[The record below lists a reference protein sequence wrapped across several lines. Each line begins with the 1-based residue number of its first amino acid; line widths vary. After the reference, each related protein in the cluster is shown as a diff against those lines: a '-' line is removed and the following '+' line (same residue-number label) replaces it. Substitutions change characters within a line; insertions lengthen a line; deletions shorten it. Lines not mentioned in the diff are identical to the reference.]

1 MTIPLEGLKQIVK
14 ISNEGG
20 TIVNNKIVC
29 DGSQDNSDSIFTN
42 YFDARK
48 EYLYSALRQGNVFV
62 SEPTAELLKND
73 SEYEGDWLT
82 IKKNF
87 KPIKFNESY
96 PIDEKKIDITLFDS
110 IHTLGSSH
118 VLITVLDKENLNI
131 FYPSQF
137 REEIKKED
145 RPDNVDV
152 LVLDSSQGIQ
162 DKDRRFS
169 KGITQLKKIIQEN
182 IVTKS
187 IFLHIEN
194 GHLQEIMNE
203 LGKEYDD
210 IDFAAPHSTFEQVEI
225 YRKYGYKIKRIMDNN
240 SREEWNSLIEADSHF
255 IQFVPTELSPKEQN
269 DLWEQLEDSMEKKF
283 HRVDILSKDSDQL
296 DKAHQ
301 FWDCDEQITIPNY
314 VNMSET
320 IDFIRKFD
328 AKLILIDNSKR
339 TKHGTEFSNK
349 IKDELPNVEIYPS
362 P

>member
-1 MTIPLEGLKQIVK
+1 MTIPIESLKQIVK
-14 ISNEGG
+14 ISKEGG

-48 EYLYSALRQGNVFV
+48 GYLSSALKQGNVFV
-62 SEPTAELLKND
+62 SEPTAKLLEKD
-73 SEYEGDWLT
+73 PEYGGNWLS
-82 IKKNF
+82 IKDNF
-87 KPIKFNESY
+87 KPIPFKKEPY
-96 PIDEKKIDITLFDS
+96 PITDKRIDITLFDS
-110 IHTLGSSH
+110 VHTLGSSH
-118 VLITVLDKENLNI
+118 VLITDHDKEDLDV

-137 REEIKKED
+137 REEIKD
-145 RPDNVDV
+145 GPDNVDV

-162 DKDRRFS
+162 DKDRKFS
-169 KGITQLKKIIQEN
+169 KGITQLKNIIQKN

-187 IFLHIEN
+187 ILLHIKN

-203 LGKEYDD
+203 LSKEYDD

-225 YRKYGYKIKRIMDNN
+225 YRKYGYEIKRIMDNN

-255 IQFVPTELSPKEQN
+255 IQFIPTELSPKEQN
-269 DLWEQLEDSMEKKF
+269 DLWEQLEDSIEEKF

-296 DKAHQ
+296 DKAHD
-301 FWDCDEQITIPNY
+301 FCKYDEQITIPNY
-314 VNMSET
+314 VNMPKT

-328 AKLILIDNSKR
+328 AKLILVDNSAR

>member
-14 ISNEGG
+14 ISSEGG

-42 YFDARK
+42 YFDARR
-48 EYLYSALRQGNVFV
+48 EYLSSALKQGNVFV
-62 SEPTAELLKND
+62 SEPTAKLLEKDPDYGGN
-73 SEYEGDWLT
+73 WLS
-82 IKKNF
+82 IKDNF
-87 KPIKFNESY
+87 KPIAFAEPY
-96 PIDEKKIDITLFDS
+96 PITDRKIDITLFDS
-110 IHTLGSSH
+110 VHTLGSSH
-118 VLITVLDKENLNI
+118 VLITEHEKDNLNI

-137 REEIKKED
+137 REEIKD
-145 RPDNVDV
+145 IPDNVGV

-162 DKDRRFS
+162 DKGRKFS
-169 KGITQLKKIIQEN
+169 KGITQLKNIIQKN

-187 IFLHIEN
+187 ISLHIKN

-203 LGKEYDD
+203 LSKEYDD

-225 YRKYGYKIKRIMDNN
+225 YRKYGYEIKRIMDNN
-240 SREEWNSLIEADSHF
+240 SREEWNSLIEAEKNF

-269 DLWEQLEDSMEKKF
+269 DLWEQLEDFILEEKF

-301 FWDCDEQITIPNY
+301 VWKCDEQITIPNY
-314 VNMSET
+314 VNMPKT

-328 AKLILIDNSKR
+328 AKLILVDNSKR